1 MMRRNANRDG
11 GGRWWLAAA
20 TLAVALASAGPVC
33 ADPLEPVN
41 RVVFTFNAYAV
52 DYVID
57 PIARVLKTWVP
68 GPVQIASGNVYENL
82 TEPEF
87 VVAHWLAGDS
97 RAASA
102 SLNRLLVNSTLG
114 IGGIFDV
121 ASRIGIQ
128 RKQIEFTE
136 ALCAAGL
143 PSGDYVVLPLVGP
156 TSTIT
161 ASAVSGFIV
170 GGWFLLNMVST
181 TLATADLVIDLS
193 ASAASL
199 RYVDDMPGKQPKDTY
214 VAQRESYDAFLAK
227 ACPSNASRR

>member
-87 VVAHWLAGDS
+87 VVAHWLAGNS

-121 ASRIGIQ
+121 ASKSVSSASRSNSPRRSAPPVCPRVTTWYYRWSG
-128 RKQIEFTE
+128 RPARLPPARFR
-136 ALCAAGL
+136 ASSSAAGSCL
-143 PSGDYVVLPLVGP
+143 
-156 TSTIT
+156 I
-161 ASAVSGFIV
+161 
-170 GGWFLLNMVST
+170 WFLPRWPPP
-181 TLATADLVIDLS
+181 IW
-193 ASAASL
+193 
-199 RYVDDMPGKQPKDTY
+199 
-214 VAQRESYDAFLAK
+214 
-227 ACPSNASRR
+227 